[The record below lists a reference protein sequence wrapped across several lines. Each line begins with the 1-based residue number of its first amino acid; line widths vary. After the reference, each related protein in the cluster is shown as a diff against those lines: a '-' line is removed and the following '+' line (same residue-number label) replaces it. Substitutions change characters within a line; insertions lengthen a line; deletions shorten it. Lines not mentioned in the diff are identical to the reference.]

1 MNADLKDIKP
11 LLLRILRWL
20 RRYYALIL
28 FVVVGLLYGYII
40 FQINHFNRQ
49 QPTDTAV
56 NERIKQVKR
65 PSIDPQTAEK
75 LKNLEDSSQEVQALF
90 QNARQNPFQE

>member
-11 LLLRILRWL
+11 LLLKAVRWL

-28 FVVVGLLYGYII
+28 FTVVGVLYGFII

-49 QPTDTAV
+49 QPSDTAV
-56 NERIKQVKR
+56 SERIKQVKR
-65 PSIDPQTAEK
+65 PSIDKQTAQK
-75 LKNLEDSSQEVQALF
+75 LESLEDSSQEVRALF
-90 QNARQNPFQE
+90 ENARQNPFQE